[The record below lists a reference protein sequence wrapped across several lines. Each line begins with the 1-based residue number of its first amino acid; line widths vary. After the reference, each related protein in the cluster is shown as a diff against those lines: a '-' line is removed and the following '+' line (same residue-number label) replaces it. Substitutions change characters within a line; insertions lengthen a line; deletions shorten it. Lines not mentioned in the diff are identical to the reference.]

1 MRRPCTDHALRLSLR
16 AKCRVQD
23 VSALTG
29 DGLRDGLQWLVD
41 KIRKSDRAVLL
52 RQRL

>member
-1 MRRPCTDHALRLSLR
+1 MLEHAGMLS
-16 AKCRVQD
+16 AWAGCRVQD
-23 VSALTG
+23 GSALTG